1 MRRTI
6 DQSCRKRLAAQAAD
20 VCAFFCADLN
30 CVETWRLAAHRMH
43 TGRNNFDIFTVP
55 EQTAKKPFRD
65 RTAANIA
72 CADKEDAFHVSD
84 GASERHP
91 NVELYVLKS
100 IYTLW
105 EVRLLINGA
114 SRQRELR
121 LFWWAFRCFAQMTI
135 DTLRQVPLFESLDNE
150 AAGELCHLLESLD
163 CKASTIL
170 FRAGDEGDALY
181 VIERG
186 KVRICV
192 RTTQGH
198 ELTLTELGRGDFF
211 GEMALLD
218 GQRRSADAVVAE
230 DARLAVLSREHFLSF
245 VRSSPN
251 VALELLTALAN
262 RLRHTDEMLRH
273 SATRNVNVEEAARL
287 TLADRAAD
295 IIAEFGGSWKF
306 IISAVLF
313 FNVWVVI
320 NSLLLTNR
328 GFDAYPYLL
337 LSTMI
342 NMLAVLQAPIIL
354 MSQNRQ
360 AHKDRLRSE
369 IDYQINLKNELAL
382 NEILERLKTLER
394 EHLQL
399 TSDKRPE

>member
-1 MRRTI
+1 
-6 DQSCRKRLAAQAAD
+6 
-20 VCAFFCADLN
+20 
-30 CVETWRLAAHRMH
+30 
-43 TGRNNFDIFTVP
+43 
-55 EQTAKKPFRD
+55 
-65 RTAANIA
+65 
-72 CADKEDAFHVSD
+72 
-84 GASERHP
+84 
-91 NVELYVLKS
+91 
-100 IYTLW
+100 
-105 EVRLLINGA
+105 
-114 SRQRELR
+114 
-121 LFWWAFRCFAQMTI
+121 MTI
-135 DTLRQVPLFESLDNE
+135 DTLRQVPLFESLDND

-163 CKASTIL
+163 CKARTTL
-170 FRAGDEGDALY
+170 FRAGDEGNAMY

-211 GEMALLD
+211 GDMALLD

-230 DARLAVLSREHFLSF
+230 DARLAVLSGEHFLSF

-251 VALELLTALAN
+251 VALELLAALAN

-273 SATRNVNVEEAARL
+273 SATRNVNVEEAAHF

-306 IISAVLF
+306 IIAAVLF
-313 FNVWVVI
+313 FNIWVLI
-320 NSLLLTNR
+320 NSWLLANN

-337 LSTMI
+337 LSCVI

-360 AHKDRLRSE
+360 SHKDRLRSE
-369 IDYQINLKNELAL
+369 IDYQVNLKNELAL
-382 NEILERLKTLER
+382 NEILERLKALER
-394 EHLQL
+394 DYLRQ
-399 TSDKRPE
+399 TSGENGMAKSD